1 MAKGKN
7 QNREVVDD
15 VENALTRTEQ
25 YIEENQKSLMIIVAA
40 IIVIVGGYLGYQ
52 RFLVTPQE
60 KEASAQMFMAERYFE
75 QDSFRLALNGDG
87 MNYGFLDII
96 DEYGITKSANLASY
110 YAGIS
115 YLNLGEYE
123 EAIDYLKDFDSSD
136 EMVGPVSIGA
146 MGDAHVELGEY
157 DKALNMYKKAASKA
171 SNEFLS
177 PIYLMKAGILYE
189 EIGEYDK
196 ALEVYQ
202 EIEKEYKES
211 REGRQI
217 EKYIARVKQ
226 MS

>member
-52 RFLVTPQE
+52 RFLVAPQE

-96 DEYGITKSANLASY
+96 DEYSITKSANLASY

-123 EAIDYLKDFDSSD
+123 EAIDYLKDFDSTD

-146 MGDAHVELGEY
+146 MGDAHAELGEY
-157 DKALNMYKKAASKA
+157 DKALSMYKKAASKA

-189 EIGEYDK
+189 QNGEYDK